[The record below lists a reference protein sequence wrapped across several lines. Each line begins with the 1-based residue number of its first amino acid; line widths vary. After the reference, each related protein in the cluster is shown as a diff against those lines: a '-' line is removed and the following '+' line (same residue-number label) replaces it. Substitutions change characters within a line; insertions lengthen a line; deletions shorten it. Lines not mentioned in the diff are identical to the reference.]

1 MILFLTSLLSLG
13 AVLVLQRIPGGNAV
27 DVITPLIVAVGLG
40 TSMRR
45 SVPWAC
51 VMGAVWSVFVN
62 FHPAALIALW
72 CAVMLV
78 LGVVARGTEW
88 EKPVVG
94 ATIAAVTAVVWRIG
108 ALLIGWF
115 GGSPPTI
122 DRYALLSFAARP
134 LTAGLLFLLVG
145 VPLAHALRPER
156 LR

>member
-1 MILFLTSLLSLG
+1 
-13 AVLVLQRIPGGNAV
+13 VLQHVPGGNAI

-45 SVPWAC
+45 SVLWAC
-51 VMGAVWSVFVN
+51 LMGAAWSVFVN

-72 CAVMLV
+72 CAMVLV

-88 EKPVVG
+88 EKPFVG
-94 ATIAAVTAVVWRIG
+94 AAIAAATAVVWRIG

-115 GGSPPTI
+115 GGTPPTL
-122 DRYALLSFAARP
+122 DRYALLTFAARP
-134 LTAGLLFLLVG
+134 LTAGLVFLLIG
-145 VPLAHALRPER
+145 IPLVHVVQPVR